1 MRRNLLSRIKYGLCN
16 GPATE
21 KRAGHLSIN
30 TGNNMG
36 IKKIERPKEFERDRD
51 GDIVLC
57 AVSAYEEK
65 YYFNPQF
72 NALPEQIK
80 EELRTISILF
90 VEDVGG
96 RFVMAFDGEDGSL
109 RFTTDGDETDYNYDE
124 IGAAL
129 LVKELQRRRQEL
141 FESLELFCRVV
152 VLGEDASALLSET

>member
-1 MRRNLLSRIKYGLCN
+1 MIFMK
-16 GPATE
+16 
-21 KRAGHLSIN
+21 H
-30 TGNNMG
+30 
-36 IKKIERPKEFERDRD
+36 KEDSYQRDPD

-72 NALPEQIK
+72 NALPESIRD
-80 EELRTISILF
+80 ELRTISILF

-96 RFVMAFDGEDGSL
+96 RFEIAFDADGSL
-109 RFTTDGDETDYNYDE
+109 LFKTDGDEADYNYDE

-129 LVKELQRRRQEL
+129 LVKEMQNRRREL

-152 VLGEDASALLSET
+152 ILGQDAGELLGET